1 MIETAYLT
9 ELATKISTDTTK
21 VLINN
26 AITINSFDVEQITGT
41 TYELIFTV
49 TSGQTTL
56 IENIKLQKTDNTVI
70 SDNDVSI
77 PISTNEIQI
86 RQTILVDEVTG

>member
-1 MIETAYLT
+1 MIQTTYLT
-9 ELATKISTDTTK
+9 EMATKIQTDVTK

-26 AITINSFDVEQITGT
+26 AITINSFVLEQVTDS
-41 TYELIFTV
+41 TYELKFNV
-49 TSGQTTL
+49 TSAQTTL

-77 PISTNEIQI
+77 PISVSEIQI
-86 RQTILVDEVTG
+86 RQTILVDEVT